1 MQQPGLDF
9 AQAVKYADFIFLSG
23 WYITQDPARP
33 TWNPHD
39 FFGDR
44 YAHKQ

>member
-23 WYITQDPARP
+23 WYITQDSARP

-39 FFGDR
+39 FFGDH
-44 YAHKQ
+44 YAHK